1 MDRKLALITGAAQGI
16 GKASAERFLKEDY
29 QVAVIDINKEKLEK
43 VYLSGDY
50 DKERILVYGCDI
62 SDGAAVNEMVASLLE
77 KTKNIDV
84 LVNCAGIVQTSKIRD
99 MSDAEWERTF
109 KVNLFGMFYL
119 CRAIIPTLE
128 SQKHG
133 KIVNVSSLA
142 GKNGGI
148 NSGAAYSA
156 SKAGVISLTR
166 TLSKELASY
175 NINVNAIAPGMVD
188 TEILKQ
194 YTEEQRANTMKTV
207 PLGRFASPEEIAN
220 VIYFLS
226 SEESSYITGELIDI
240 NGGTYLDN

>member
-29 QVAVIDINKEKLEK
+29 QVAVVDINKEKLEK

-50 DKERILVYGCDI
+50 DKERILIYGCDI
-62 SDGAAVNEMVASLLE
+62 SDSTAVNGMVASLLQ
-77 KTKNIDV
+77 KSKHIDV

-119 CRAIIPTLE
+119 CRAVIPTLE

-156 SKAGVISLTR
+156 SKAGVISLSR

-188 TEILKQ
+188 TEILKL
-194 YTEEQRANTMKTV
+194 YTEEQRANTMKTI
-207 PLGRFASPEEIAN
+207 PLGRFASPKEIAN

-240 NGGTYLDN
+240 NGGTYLDT

>member
-16 GKASAERFLKEDY
+16 GRASAERFLKENY
-29 QVAVIDINKEKLEK
+29 QVAAVDINRDKLEK
-43 VYLSGDY
+43 TYLSGDY

-62 SDGAAVNEMVASLLE
+62 SDSAAVNEMVGSLLE
-77 KTKNIDV
+77 KTKHIDV

-119 CRAIIPTLE
+119 CRAVIPTLE

-166 TLSKELASY
+166 TLAKELASY

-207 PLGRFASPEEIAN
+207 PLGRFGSPEEIAN

>member
-1 MDRKLALITGAAQGI
+1 MYRKLAIITGAAQGI
-16 GKASAERFLKEDY
+16 GKATAERFLKEDY
-29 QVAVIDINKEKLEK
+29 QAAVVDINKEKLEK
-43 VYLSGDY
+43 VYLNGDY
-50 DKERILVYGCDI
+50 NKEQILIYGCDI
-62 SDGAAVNEMVASLLE
+62 SDSHAVNDMTAAILKKV
-77 KTKNIDV
+77 KHIDV
-84 LVNCAGIVQTSKIRD
+84 LVNCAGIVQTGKIKD
-99 MSDAEWERTF
+99 MSDDEWEKTF

-119 CRAIIPTLE
+119 CRAVIPTFE
-128 SQKHG
+128 AQKHG

-166 TLSKELASY
+166 TLAKELAPY

-188 TEILKQ
+188 TEILQK
-194 YTEEQRANTMKTV
+194 YTEEQRSNTMKTI
-207 PLGRFASPEEIAN
+207 PLGRFGRPDEIAN